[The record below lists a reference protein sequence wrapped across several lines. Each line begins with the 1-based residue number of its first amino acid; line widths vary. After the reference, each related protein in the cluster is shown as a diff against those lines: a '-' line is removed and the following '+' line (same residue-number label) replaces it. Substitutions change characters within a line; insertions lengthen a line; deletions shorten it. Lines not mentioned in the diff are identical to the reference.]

1 MKNVILSTLAFSLL
15 FLVTGCC
22 TMKTVS
28 CPDGRPVSIPKSQK
42 CANKLYKDVS
52 KEFSTSI
59 KATVNVVDKVTV
71 GLDSLGIG
79 TKVVQLKD
87 KLNNES
93 IRMELILKT
102 SYYGLLIDPCESGKA
117 HNALLKDVAER
128 NYKLEELRAQ
138 LQSTQGAKGV
148 SNTLVEF
155 EKNYKY
161 LIGYDDG
168 KTLGMIARKIDDY
181 YATNK
186 RYPLGFE
193 EMNAMDLFNKIGDGR
208 LQYLVNSGRAFDNL
222 PNKFTL
228 KFAGED
234 RILGTEDDKIITGEN
249 GVTTKNF

>member
-1 MKNVILSTLAFSLL
+1 MKNVILTTLAFSML
-15 FLVTGCC
+15 FLVSGCC

-28 CPDGRPVSIPKSQK
+28 CPDGRPVSVPKSQK

-59 KATVNVVDKVTV
+59 KATVNVIDKVTV

-117 HNALLKDVAER
+117 HNALLKDVTAR
-128 NYKLEELRAQ
+128 NYKLEELRVQ

-148 SNTLVEF
+148 NNTINDF
-155 EKNYKY
+155 EKNYQY
-161 LIGYDDG
+161 LRGQEDG
-168 KTLGMIARKIDDY
+168 KSMGALMRAIDDY
-181 YATNK
+181 YAANK
-186 RYPLGFE
+186 RYPKNIEELGSISN
-193 EMNAMDLFNKIGDGR
+193 MVSKIGTER
-208 LQYLVNSGRAFDNL
+208 LIYFSGMEQSEFRL
-222 PNKFTL
+222 S
-228 KFAGED
+228 FAGED
-234 RILGTEDDKIITGEN
+234 NQLGTPDDKRYKGTN
-249 GVTTKNF
+249 GHTEKD

>member
-1 MKNVILSTLAFSLL
+1 MKNVILITLAFSLL
-15 FLVTGCC
+15 LSVTCC
-22 TMKTVS
+22 CSMKTVS

-52 KEFSTSI
+52 REFSTSI
-59 KATVNVVDKVTV
+59 KATVNVIDKVTV

-102 SYYGLLIDPCESGKA
+102 SYYGLLIDPCESSKA
-117 HNALLKDVAER
+117 HNALLKDVTER

-138 LQSTQGAKGV
+138 LQNTQGAKAV
-148 SNTLVEF
+148 NNKINDF
-155 EKNYKY
+155 EKNYQY
-161 LIGYDDG
+161 LLGYDDG
-168 KTLGMIARKIDDY
+168 KLLGMLVRRIDDFY
-181 YATNK
+181 VKNN
-186 RYPLGFE
+186 RYPITWE
-193 EMNAMDLFNKIGDGR
+193 EMNAKDLVDKIGEERVAYG
-208 LQYLVNSGRAFDNL
+208 VNHGST

-228 KFAGED
+228 WFAGED
-234 RILGTEDDKIITGEN
+234 NKIRTNDDKIIKGEN